1 MNPPSGDFAIAAFRT
16 RDERLSVLVTTTA
29 AGRPGGVGQY
39 MRNLRPYLPSEVQ
52 YFPVGSL
59 ADGEPIGSAVWRTLS
74 DARQFA
80 RVLRQGKFELVHLN
94 APITPKAL
102 LREGLLL
109 VIAKSL
115 HKTVLVF
122 THGWDDAFE
131 RRLLKYWS
139 WAFRLIF
146 GRADACVVL
155 GEEFKRRLRRL
166 GYLKTVFMGDAPVED
181 GLLALQPRL
190 SERAGWDRKGF
201 NILFLARVEKEKG
214 IYETIETY
222 RIVKGAYPFVS
233 LTVAGDGSH
242 LKQAVEYARMR
253 NLDGVSFIGH
263 VDGARKYQ
271 IFQEADVFL
280 FPSYGEGLPLSV
292 LEAMA
297 SGLPVVTSAVGGLC
311 DFFEDGRMGFM
322 TKNRDPHVLAELVTR
337 LLDNVDLRNRI
348 ITFNQNFARTRFTSA
363 QVAAQMEWMYRSL
376 LSTPQ

>member
-1 MNPPSGDFAIAAFRT
+1 
-16 RDERLSVLVTTTA
+16 
-29 AGRPGGVGQY
+29 
-39 MRNLRPYLPSEVQ
+39 
-52 YFPVGSL
+52 
-59 ADGEPIGSAVWRTLS
+59 
-74 DARQFA
+74 
-80 RVLRQGKFELVHLN
+80 
-94 APITPKAL
+94 
-102 LREGLLL
+102 
-109 VIAKSL
+109 
-115 HKTVLVF
+115 
-122 THGWDDAFE
+122 
-131 RRLLKYWS
+131 
-139 WAFRLIF
+139 
-146 GRADACVVL
+146 
-155 GEEFKRRLRRL
+155 
-166 GYLKTVFMGDAPVED
+166 
-181 GLLALQPRL
+181 
-190 SERAGWDRKGF
+190 
-201 NILFLARVEKEKG
+201 
-214 IYETIETY
+214 
-222 RIVKGAYPFVS
+222 VKGAYPFVS

-311 DFFEDGRMGFM
+311 DFFEDGRMGFI